1 MTYIHNNL
9 RYLFADYIKYS
20 YTGIMK
26 SYDMPFAKADASVSI
41 SFKTYLKYR
50 FSNEWCKILAAA
62 WGINQRELAMQVKM
76 FNEIAGVLDTG
87 ISLSNNFYIE
97 PKQTTS
103 MSEGAAERLPCALI
117 RCPLR
122 SCKCSMLFY

>member
-26 SYDMPFAKADASVSI
+26 SYDMPFSKADASVSI

-50 FSNEWCKILAAA
+50 FSNEWCKILATA
-62 WGINQRELAMQVKM
+62 WGINQRELAIQVKM

-87 ISLSNNFYIE
+87 ISLSNDFYT
-97 PKQTTS
+97 KN
-103 MSEGAAERLPCALI
+103 LI
-117 RCPLR
+117 NE
-122 SCKCSMLFY
+122 KN